1 MKKSLSIIPAL
12 VLALSLTACDT
23 SPETS
28 GESTSDTSSGVSE
41 PVSGDNSSQSSTTSD
56 VPVPALTDLPRMDG
70 STSATPLEIGLR
82 SGFQGISYN
91 EAKELVSHTTTHE
104 SFKRLINGEVD
115 LIFSVPISDE
125 QKKMADEAGVKLFME
140 PVAREGFVFVVNGSN
155 PIDSLTQDQLRKIYS
170 GEITNWSQ
178 VGGNDE
184 KIIPYQRNTDS
195 GSQNY
200 MTVFMGDTP
209 LLPAQKEFTAV
220 GMGGLMDAVAVYDNS
235 AGAIGYSVYSYAA
248 QMYANADKVKFIAV
262 DGVEPSKATMA
273 DESYPLLSCTYMI
286 YTDKSPESAKNFVEK
301 ALSDEGQK
309 YVLDSG
315 YLPVNGME
323 VPEKYL
329 PYQAVGTGEP
339 KPADF
344 KPSDKYSNLWL
355 AVRNS
360 YFPGQA
366 IIKKDKYFEFDFLK
380 DTALQDRINSDVRAA
395 MDRLR
400 GYELPKDE
408 AEYRERNSQNYDDCI
423 DDMSIEAECRNGYL
437 SIIIGY
443 FDTYDKGIDCTP
455 YFKVETLNYDLFSG
469 KKIERYSDLFY
480 EGEDFLTDVNKQFT
494 INSAAFESDKKLD
507 FYGILG
513 EPRLFTIDGVILE
526 PDNIYFSIA
535 PILRYDDS
543 FRFHSP
549 VTQYRDMKSIVYDK
563 YAYKYDNKVEDI
575 SYGNEWETAYLEED
589 GDIYLRYVGSPFHTE
604 AEVKAQDEFWY
615 DLQKRSWD
623 SFREVI
629 PEWHSNHLTIRMYKN
644 GNCYTISHFSA
655 AAGENPRGL
664 FDADT
669 LELITIEDLVGENW
683 RDYLSDNSK
692 DYTGT
697 KTLICD
703 WSDSLAEKG
712 MVNIYCL
719 GEGSK
724 YLTLEVPAEK
734 MNKRCYTPEGN

>member
-1 MKKSLSIIPAL
+1 MKRSLSIAL
-12 VLALSLTACDT
+12 TFILALSLTAC
-23 SPETS
+23 SKPETS
-28 GESTSDTSSGVSE
+28 GGNSSNTSSNVSE
-41 PVSGDNSSQSSTTSD
+41 PVSGDSSSESGTTSD
-56 VPVPALTDLPRMDG
+56 VPAPVLADLPRMDG

-91 EAKELVSHTTTHE
+91 EAKELVSHTTTHD

-125 QKKMADEAGVKLFME
+125 QKKMADEAGVKLFMQ
-140 PVAREGFVFVVNGSN
+140 PVAREGFVFVVNGGN
-155 PIDSLTQDQLRKIYS
+155 PINSLTQDQLRKIYS

-178 VGGNDE
+178 VGGRDE
-184 KIIPYQRNTDS
+184 KIIPYQRNLDS

-209 LLPAQKEFTAV
+209 LLPAQKEFTAT

-235 AGAIGYSVYSYAA
+235 AGAVGYSVYSYAA
-248 QMYANADKVKFIAV
+248 QMYANADKVKFIAI

-286 YTDKSPESAKNFVEK
+286 YTDKSPESAKEFVEK

-329 PYQAVGTGEP
+329 PYDALGTGEP
-339 KPADF
+339 KPADL
-344 KPSDKYSNLWL
+344 KPCDKYSSLWL
-355 AVRNS
+355 SVRNS
-360 YFPGQA
+360 TFPGQA

-380 DTALQDRINSDVRAA
+380 DTALQDRINSDIRAA

-400 GYELPKDE
+400 GYQLTKEE
-408 AEYRERNSQNYDDCI
+408 AEYHEVYGMDDS
-423 DDMSIEAECRNGYL
+423 DSLNNMSIKVYCRNGYL

-443 FDTYDKGIDCTP
+443 FDMVMYSYDDYLC
-455 YFKVETLNYDLFSG
+455 YNVETLNYDLFSG

-480 EGEDFLTDVNKQFT
+480 EGEDFLADVNKQFT
-494 INSAAFESDKKLD
+494 LNSGIFDFKKKLD

-513 EPRLFTIDGVILE
+513 EPRLFTIEGVILE
-526 PDNIYFSIA
+526 RDNIYFSIA
-535 PILRYDDS
+535 PLLRYDDR

-563 YAYKYDNKVEDI
+563 YAYEYDNKVEDV
-575 SYGNEWETAYLEED
+575 SYDNEWEEAYVEEN
-589 GDIYLRYVGSPFHTE
+589 GDVYRRCVGSPFHPE
-604 AEVKAQDEFWY
+604 AEVKARDEFWY
-615 DLQKRSWD
+615 KLQKRAWD
-623 SFREVI
+623 YFREVL
-629 PEWHSNHLTIRMYKN
+629 PEWRSKHSMMRLIKDDKFYSV
-644 GNCYTISHFSA
+644 SHFSPVA
-655 AAGENPRGL
+655 EGNPVAI

-669 LELITIEDLVGENW
+669 LELVTIEKLVGENW
-683 RDYLSDNSK
+683 RDYLTDDYKN
-692 DYTGT
+692 YTGAKLLVCYWWDNKGT
-697 KTLICD
+697 VDVICM
-703 WSDSLAEKG
+703 SDDERYYD
-712 MVNIYCL
+712 II
-719 GEGSK
+719 
-724 YLTLEVPAEK
+724 LEVPAEK
-734 MNKRCYTPEGN
+734 MNKRYYTPEGN